1 MSLKRAF
8 AITKRILRG
17 LRHDPRTVALI
28 VIAPILAMTLFGIA
42 FSGNVEDVKV
52 VVVNADHGPLAERII
67 ENLDDETLNI
77 RLLQDEQAAVD
88 KVEDGNAWAA
98 IVFPADFSENVTARV
113 EDRSV
118 TGDTAIQLMA
128 DKSDVNIASA
138 VATAVRDAVRQTIDD
153 IGGGMPVTV
162 SESPVYGENAEFI
175 DFFVPGIM
183 AFAVF
188 LLTTMLT
195 LLAFV
200 GERTR
205 GTLERLKASPMR
217 DSEVVA
223 GYAIAFG
230 IIGMFQASLLLIV
243 ATAGFK
249 ITIVGNPFLAYL
261 IVALLAVVSVSL
273 GILLSAAARREA
285 QAVQFLP
292 LIILPTF
299 LLAGIF
305 WPVQAIPDFLRPVSY
320 VIPPTYAVEAMRSVM
335 VRGWGL
341 GNIWLNI
348 VVLLAFAVV
357 FLTLSVKSLQRGK
370 G

>member
-1 MSLKRAF
+1 MRIKRAL
-8 AITKRILRG
+8 AISKRILRG

-28 VIAPILAMTLFGIA
+28 IIAPILAMTLFGLA
-42 FSGNVEDVKV
+42 FSGEVKDVDV
-52 VVVNADHGPLAERII
+52 VVVNLDEGQLAGKIV
-67 ENLDDETLNI
+67 ENMDDKTVSLHFK
-77 RLLQDEQAAVD
+77 QDQQSAVE
-88 KVEDGNAWAA
+88 KVEDGDAWAA
-98 IVFPADFSENVTARV
+98 IIFPEGFS
-113 EDRSV
+113 RSV
-118 TGDTAIQLMA
+118 IERMQNGTVSDGSAITLMA

-138 VATAVRDAVRQTIDD
+138 IATTVRDAVRETVAEV
-153 IGGGMPVTV
+153 GGEMPVEV
-162 SESPVYGENAEFI
+162 KESPVYGENAEFI

-188 LLTTMLT
+188 MLTTILT

-217 DSEVVA
+217 DSEIVA

-243 ATAGFK
+243 ATLGFD

-261 IVALLAVVSVSL
+261 IVALLAIVSVSL
-273 GILLSAAARREA
+273 GILLSAAAKREA

-299 LLAGIF
+299 LLSGIF
-305 WPVQAIPDFLRPVSY
+305 WPLEAIPHFLRPVSY
-320 VIPPTYAVEAMRSVM
+320 IIPPTYGVEAMRSVI

-341 GNIWLNI
+341 GEIWLEI
-348 VVLLAFAVV
+348 VILLAFAAV
-357 FLTLSVKSLQRGK
+357 FLMLSVRSLHRAK
-370 G
+370 V